1 MKKFLTL
8 FGREVAL
15 YFRSP
20 TAYVILF
27 FFLFLTGFNFF
38 FVVSTMNRG
47 ATAVTLVEA
56 FFNTPFFW
64 FGFVL
69 PFPLITMRLFAEE
82 YKLGTI
88 EALMT
93 APVRDIAVVASKYLS
108 ALFFYGV
115 LWAPSLLYFF
125 IFGWLTDQKAADS
138 AGSYLGAYA
147 MLLLLGMFYLA
158 IGCLASAVTK
168 NQVVAAIMAFAAISV
183 MFYWGLFSFYTVSVS
198 PVLREVTAYLSAISH
213 MGEFSQGVFDTRPVV
228 LYLSLTGLVL
238 YVTFQVFQSRKWRV

>member
-1 MKKFLTL
+1 MRKFLTL

-38 FVVSTMNRG
+38 FVVNTMNQG
-47 ATAVTLVEA
+47 TTTVTMVQA

-93 APVRDIAVVASKYLS
+93 APVRDVTVVAAKYLS
-108 ALFFYGV
+108 ALFFYAV
-115 LWAPSLLYFF
+115 LWAPSLLYFW
-125 IFGWLTDQKAADS
+125 IFEWQTEQSAADS
-138 AGSYLGAYA
+138 VGAWLGAYV

-158 IGCLASAVTK
+158 IGCLASALTR
-168 NQVVAAIMAFAAISV
+168 NQVVAAIMSFAAISV
-183 MFYWGLFSFYTVSVS
+183 MFYWGLFSFYSVTTS

-213 MGEFSQGVFDTRPVV
+213 MGEFSRGIFDTRPVV
-228 LYLSLTGLVL
+228 LYLSLTGLTL
-238 YVTFQVFQSRKWRV
+238 YLTFQVFQSRKWRV